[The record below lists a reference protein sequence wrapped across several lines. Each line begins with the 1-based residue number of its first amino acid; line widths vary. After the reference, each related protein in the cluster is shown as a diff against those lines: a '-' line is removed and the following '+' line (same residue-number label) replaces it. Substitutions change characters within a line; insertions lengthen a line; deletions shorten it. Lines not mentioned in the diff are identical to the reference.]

1 MKKLRLIVY
10 ALALVM
16 LLAGCSKA
24 AERNSSA
31 VPPAGNGINAEGDG
45 EMAAETASAGGGE
58 LAEKAESSEPQDT
71 AMLFKNYLKEKGLGG
86 DLSLIYFQQEDIDL
100 DGNEEAIAA
109 FGDAEIAENES
120 EEDIEFNEIYVLR
133 NQGGKIHQ
141 IGDSLNSGGY
151 GINEIRLVQ
160 LEDREE
166 KVIYLGLTNWVS
178 MTGFG
183 LVGISGDT
191 LEDLAYSA
199 SASGSGEDMLMD
211 DDEDGKFDG
220 YEQRRGSYDV
230 FYYGVTRYFTLEQ
243 GEFVQTDTSV
253 ELLEYP
259 STPKAAVMEFLAL
272 SIIDDRL
279 PPNVEERLDELCQFR
294 EASGERPVLEVDYG
308 TVGNLQLELDGE
320 DAYFEVEE
328 TGSDAI
334 VTLVET
340 GAEGTKKQT
349 IFSLAKDSGAGTEK
363 WSIYD
368 IEVVGGLNK

>member
-1 MKKLRLIVY
+1 MKKLRHIVY

-16 LLAGCSKA
+16 LLGGCSKA
-24 AERNSSA
+24 AEGNSSA
-31 VPPAGNGINAEGDG
+31 GPPAANGINVEGNG
-45 EMAAETASAGGGE
+45 EMAAEPAPGENDE
-58 LAEKAESSEPQDT
+58 LAEEAEPTQPQDT
-71 AMLFKNYLKEKGLGG
+71 AKVFKDYLKEKGLGI
-86 DLSLIYFQQEDIDL
+86 DLSLLFFSHEDIDL

-109 FGDAEIAENES
+109 FGDAELEGNES
-120 EEDIEFNEIYVLR
+120 EEDITFSEIYVLR

-141 IGDSLNSGGY
+141 IGENLNSGGY

-160 LEDREE
+160 LDDREE
-166 KVIYLGLTNWVS
+166 KVVYLGLTNWIS
-178 MTGFG
+178 MTGFR

-199 SASGSGEDMLMD
+199 SASGSGEDMLLD
-211 DDEDGKFDG
+211 SNENGKFDS

-230 FYYGVTRYFTLEQ
+230 FYYGVTRYYSLEQ

-272 SIIDDRL
+272 SIIADRL
-279 PPNVEERLDELCQFR
+279 PANVEERLDELCPFR
-294 EASGERPVLEVDYG
+294 EAGGERPVLEVDSG

-328 TGSDAI
+328 SGSDAI

-340 GAEGTKKQT
+340 GTNGTKRQT
-349 IFSLAKDSGAGTEK
+349 IFSLAKDSGDGMEK

-368 IEVVGGLNK
+368 IEVVESE